1 MCFRFFINF
10 LRTGALALTHTLA
23 IVALFV
29 APGAHAAKLT
39 LTNGDQVSGGIVS
52 LQGQLLTLNS
62 PLFGTVKIPWGQVV
76 ELRSDSGVRI
86 ELADGTQLKGQLLLL
101 PDGRVVVA
109 PSQSSPEVHIMRS
122 DVARLNPPVID
133 PSVKYSGRATLGGTF
148 NQGNST
154 DEMLNLD
161 AELVART
168 PDKRY
173 AINMAVNEARAFGFT
188 TASRRLL
195 TAQHDIFLSP
205 KNYVYV
211 NARAQSDVL
220 ADLTMRTSL
229 GTGYGRQI
237 IENPVTKLSAEVGL
251 SYLSENYAIAPDRTY
266 PALSLALNYEHKFF
280 NNKLVFFNNTHLTGS
295 HHESA
300 STLATN
306 KLGFRI
312 PIANGLNLSTQLNL
326 AYDSSPPNGIKTTDS
341 SLIFGVGYVF

>member
-1 MCFRFFINF
+1 MCFRIRTKF
-10 LRTGALALTHTLA
+10 LRAGVTGCALAVVGIFGAPVVLAAQLTLA
-23 IVALFV
+23 
-29 APGAHAAKLT
+29 
-39 LTNGDQVSGGIVS
+39 NGDQISGEIVS

-62 PLFGTVKIPWGQVV
+62 PLFGTVKIPWGKVV

-86 ELADGTQLKGQLLLL
+86 ELADGRQLKGQLVLQ
-101 PDGRVVVA
+101 PDGQVVVQG
-109 PSQSSPEVHIMRS
+109 QSNPEVHIMRS
-122 DVARLNPPVID
+122 DLARLNPPVID

-148 NQGNST
+148 NQGNSS

-195 TAQHDIFLSP
+195 TAQHDIFLSQ
-205 KNYVYV
+205 KNYVFV

-220 ADLTMRTSL
+220 ADLNMRTSL

-237 IENPVTKLSAEVGL
+237 IENTATKLSAEVGV
-251 SYLSENYAIAPDRTY
+251 SYVSEKYEIAPDRSY

-280 NNKLVFFNNTHLTGS
+280 NNALVFFNNTHLTGS
-295 HHESA
+295 RHESA
-300 STLATN
+300 STLVTN
-306 KLGFRI
+306 KLGFRL
-312 PIANGLNLSTQLNL
+312 PIANGLNLTTQFNL
-326 AYDSSPPNGIKTTDS
+326 AYDSSPPTGIKPTDS